1 VRTVPVYFDPAVL
14 QHDTGLYHPDT
25 ADRLEAVVEALR
37 QDGQRI
43 EAPPAPDRTLKAVER
58 VHDREYVQRLSTLC
72 QHAPADYGG
81 PFALFDCPDNVLS
94 AGTFEASL
102 RAVSL
107 TLAATDAVVAGRA
120 ASVFVAARP
129 PGHHALASRAMGFCF
144 LNSIA
149 IAAKDLIEHHGVARV
164 LVADFDVHHGNGVQ
178 EAFWDDGRVAY
189 LSVHR
194 YPFYPGTG
202 AADEEGAG
210 RGRGATVNVPL
221 PAEAGDAAYAGGFA
235 AALERLAER
244 FRPEVVLVSAG
255 FDAHAADPVGGM
267 CVSTEGFAWM
277 SRALEE
283 VAEVFAGG
291 RIVSLLEG
299 GYHPEATAAA
309 AAEHVRVLARAD
321 EMM

>member
-1 VRTVPVYFDPAVL
+1 MRTVPVYFDPAVL
-14 QHDTGLYHPDT
+14 EHDTGLYHPDN
-25 ADRLEAVVEALR
+25 ANRLEVAVDALR
-37 QDGQRI
+37 QDGRRI
-43 EAPPAPDRTLKAVER
+43 EAPPAPERTLKAVER
-58 VHDREYVQRLSTLC
+58 VHDPEYVHRLSELC
-72 QHAPADYGG
+72 KQAPADYGG

-102 RAVSL
+102 RAASL

-129 PGHHALASRAMGFCF
+129 PGHHALPSRAMGFCF

-178 EAFWDDGRVAY
+178 DLFWDDGRVAY

-210 RGRGATVNVPL
+210 RGRGTTVNVPQ
-221 PAEAGDAAYAGGFA
+221 PAKAGDAAYAGGFS

-244 FRPEVVLVSAG
+244 FRPEFVLVSAG
-255 FDAHAADPVGGM
+255 FDAHEADPVGGM
-267 CVSTEGFAWM
+267 CVSTEGFSWM
-277 SRALEE
+277 SRALGD
-283 VAEVFAGG
+283 VADAFAGG

-299 GYHPEATAAA
+299 GYDPEATAAA
-309 AAEHVRVLARAD
+309 AVEHVRVLARAD
-321 EMM
+321 EMS

>member
-1 VRTVPVYFDPAVL
+1 
-14 QHDTGLYHPDT
+14 
-25 ADRLEAVVEALR
+25 
-37 QDGQRI
+37 
-43 EAPPAPDRTLKAVER
+43 
-58 VHDREYVQRLSTLC
+58 
-72 QHAPADYGG
+72 
-81 PFALFDCPDNVLS
+81 
-94 AGTFEASL
+94 
-102 RAVSL
+102 
-107 TLAATDAVVAGRA
+107 
-120 ASVFVAARP
+120 
-129 PGHHALASRAMGFCF
+129 
-144 LNSIA
+144 
-149 IAAKDLIEHHGVARV
+149 
-164 LVADFDVHHGNGVQ
+164 
-178 EAFWDDGRVAY
+178 
-189 LSVHR
+189 
-194 YPFYPGTG
+194 
-202 AADEEGAG
+202 
-210 RGRGATVNVPL
+210 VPL